1 MEDPFDVKGCEAALK
16 EELAA
21 AEPSVIIVKRPC
33 ALLKS
38 VKPKPALH
46 VDPEKCKKCR
56 KCMSIGCPAILFDK
70 EQGARIDPTL
80 CTGCGLCVSLCP
92 FGAIS

>member
-1 MEDPFDVKGCEAALK
+1 
-16 EELAA
+16 
-21 AEPSVIIVKRPC
+21 
-33 ALLKS
+33 
-38 VKPKPALH
+38 
-46 VDPEKCKKCR
+46 
-56 KCMSIGCPAILFDK
+56 MSIGCPAILFDK